1 VPLERYGTTESG
13 LDVSN
18 PYDGPRRTG
27 TVGVPLP
34 GVELA
39 LAGDDGAPVGVGQTG
54 EIVLRGPQVF
64 PGYRGDE
71 EATAAAFHPGGW
83 FRTGDIGRLDPSDRY
98 LEITGRAKDLIIT
111 GGMNVYPREVE
122 LALEQSPDVGR
133 AAVVGVA
140 SERWGEEVVAA
151 VVPRPQRTID
161 PDALH
166 GFARSRLAPY
176 KCPKRFVV
184 VDELPVNAMGKVR
197 SAEVARLVED
207 AG

>member
-1 VPLERYGTTESG
+1 
-13 LDVSN
+13 
-18 PYDGPRRTG
+18 
-27 TVGVPLP
+27 
-34 GVELA
+34 
-39 LAGDDGAPVGVGQTG
+39 
-54 EIVLRGPQVF
+54 VLRGPQVF
-64 PGYRGDE
+64 SGYRGDS

-122 LALEQSPDVGR
+122 LALEQSPDVAR

-140 SERWGEEVVAA
+140 SERWGEEVVAV
-151 VVPRPQRTID
+151 VVPRPQRTLD

-166 GFARSRLAPY
+166 GVARSRLAPY

-184 VDELPVNAMGKVR
+184 VDELPVNDMGKV
-197 SAEVARLVED
+197 SAAEVARLVE
-207 AG
+207 GSG